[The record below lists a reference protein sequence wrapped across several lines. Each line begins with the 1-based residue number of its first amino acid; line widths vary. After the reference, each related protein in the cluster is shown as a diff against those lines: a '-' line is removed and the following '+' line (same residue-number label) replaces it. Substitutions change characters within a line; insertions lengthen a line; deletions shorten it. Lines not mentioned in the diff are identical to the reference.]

1 MENIIYFAYGSNMS
15 TPRIQ
20 RRVESVTVLSTGH
33 LPEHVLR
40 FHKRSVDGSA
50 KCDIEHT
57 QHPDD
62 KVYGVIFEIHTSEK
76 AVLDQY
82 EGLGN
87 GYEEKCVSTYLP
99 DGRVIAATT
108 YYATHIDASLQPYHW
123 YKEHV
128 LRGAREHALPD
139 EHIAAIEAIGSI
151 ADPNQSNHAAELS
164 IYGSLD

>member
-1 MENIIYFAYGSNMS
+1 MSKIFYFAYGSNMS
-15 TPRIQ
+15 TLRIK
-20 RRVESVTVLSTGH
+20 RRIGSATVLSTGH
-33 LPEHVLR
+33 LSEHALR

-50 KCDIEHT
+50 KCNIEHT
-57 QHPDD
+57 KLLDD
-62 KVYGVIFEIHTSEK
+62 KVYGVIFEIHKSEK
-76 AVLDQY
+76 AILDRY

-87 GYEEKCVSTYLP
+87 GYEEKRVSTYLP
-99 DGRVIAATT
+99 DGRIIAATT

-139 EHIAAIEAIGSI
+139 EHIAAIESIGSI

-164 IYGSLD
+164 IYCDLY